1 MLVARR
7 VLPVGAQRDA
17 KGGSRCVIRRLGM
30 FELTQGEW
38 VILGFILTTV
48 VTAAWW
54 PRLGAAIGARFAG
67 PSERPTNNQRD
78 DETSR

>member
-1 MLVARR
+1 
-7 VLPVGAQRDA
+7 
-17 KGGSRCVIRRLGM
+17 M